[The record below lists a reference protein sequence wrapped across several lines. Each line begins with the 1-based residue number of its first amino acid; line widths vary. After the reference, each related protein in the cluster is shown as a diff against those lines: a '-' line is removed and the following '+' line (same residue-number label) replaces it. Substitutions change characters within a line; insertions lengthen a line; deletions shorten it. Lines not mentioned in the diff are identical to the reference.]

1 MNRAISG
8 GCCSRTSE
16 MKYSAIAWLRT
27 SSARAARAGSLVP
40 RSDSAA
46 ICSAAAHPSL
56 R

>member
-1 MNRAISG
+1 
-8 GCCSRTSE
+8 
-16 MKYSAIAWLRT
+16 MKYSAIAWPRT
-27 SSARAARAGSLVP
+27 SSARATRAGSLVP